1 VRRGLGQPHRLT
13 RAPRFGTTE
22 RAVHWSFAL
31 LLFTLLGS
39 GLVLWVP
46 PLSEAAG
53 HRAGLRQ
60 AHIVAGLA
68 LVPVPLLVALV
79 GDRPTVLATARQ
91 LERFGGTPRF
101 NDGQRL
107 NTAWTA
113 TSAVLFLITGVIQ
126 WRWPSFPAD
135 WRTGASR
142 LHDLLTVVTI
152 VVVTAHV
159 ALALLHLRRDRRVA

>member
-1 VRRGLGQPHRLT
+1 MT

-46 PLSEAAG
+46 PLATAAG
-53 HRAGLRQ
+53 HRAGFRQ

-68 LVPVPLLVALV
+68 LVPVPLLIALL
-79 GDRPTVLATARQ
+79 GDRRTVLATARQ
-91 LERFGGTPRF
+91 LERFRSTPRF

-107 NTAWTA
+107 NATWTV
-113 TSAVLFLITGVIQ
+113 TSAVLFLVTGVVQ

-142 LHDLLTVVTI
+142 LHDLLTLVTI

-159 ALALLHLRRDRRVA
+159 ALAVLHLRRPRPAT